1 MQKDFIRILLN
12 RVYEPSLLFGK
23 FSHAGLKKKSENKK
37 LMYVH
42 KVEILLSS
50 D

>member
-12 RVYEPSLLFGK
+12 RVYEPPSFLAN
-23 FSHAGLKKKSENKK
+23 SVTQVKKKSENKK

>member
-1 MQKDFIRILLN
+1 MQDFIRILLN
-12 RVYEPSLLFGK
+12 ESTSRPSFLAN
-23 FSHAGLKKKSENKK
+23 SVTPVKKKSENKK